1 MTIYRVSVGN
11 HEYRVEVAGS
21 RLRIDGE
28 QIQANLMAL
37 NELGLYLMRRGTQR
51 REIHVSTTRGSNTY
65 TALAEGRHLV
75 AQVERENGRA
85 QPKNNLAAQGDLC
98 APMPGVVIKIL
109 VNLGDTVEKGQAV
122 VVMES
127 MKMQMELR
135 APLAGQVTQIAVQA
149 MKQVDKAALLVKI
162 APVAQ

>member
-11 HEYRVEVAGS
+11 REYQVEVAGN

-28 QIQANLMAL
+28 QIQANLTAL
-37 NELGLYLMRRGTQR
+37 NELGLYLLHQGNML
-51 REIHVSTTRGSNTY
+51 REMHFSNKGSNIF

-75 AQVERENGRA
+75 AQVERENGKAR
-85 QPKNNLAAQGDLC
+85 PKNSALAQSDVS
-98 APMPGVVIKIL
+98 APMPGIVIKTL
-109 VNLGDTVEKGQAV
+109 VQAGDCVEKGQAV

-135 APLAGQVTQIAVQA
+135 APAAGEVIQVAVQPNA
-149 MKQVDKAALLVKI
+149 QVDKGAILVKI
-162 APVAQ
+162 KA

>member
-1 MTIYRVSVGN
+1 MTMYRVSVGN
-11 HEYRVEVAGS
+11 REYRVEVAGN

-37 NELGLYLMRRGTQR
+37 NELGLYLLRRGDHR
-51 REIHVSTTRGSNTY
+51 REMHVSVKGGHTF

-75 AQVERENGRA
+75 AQVEKETGRA
-85 QPKNNLAAQGDLC
+85 HTKKQAAPQGDVC
-98 APMPGVVIKIL
+98 APMPGVVIKFL
-109 VNLGDTVEKGQAV
+109 VAEGEQVEKGQAV

-135 APLAGQVTQIAVQA
+135 AAQPGFVEGIAVQPRT
-149 MKQVDKAALLVKI
+149 QVEKGALLVKI
-162 APVAQ
+162 KV